1 MPDITSLT
9 LAQATTRLLEGFGNT
24 VLLFALTLVLA
35 IPLGLVVCACST
47 SRFRPLSYLFKAI
60 IWVVRGTP
68 LLLQI
73 IVVFYGPGLLF
84 GWQYNERMSALVIA
98 FTINYS
104 CYFSEIYRS
113 GIQNLPRGQYE
124 AGYVLG
130 MTRIQIF
137 FRIIM
142 PQMIKRILPPM
153 SNEIITLVKDT
164 SLAQTISVI
173 ELVAAAKSLQNT
185 YVVIWP
191 LFYAGAFYLVFNG
204 ILTLLFGYLER
215 KLNYYKV

>member
-1 MPDITSLT
+1 MGLT
-9 LAQATTRLLEGFGNT
+9 FEYATAQLFEGFGKT

-47 SRFRPLSYLFKAI
+47 SRFKPLSYLFKAI

-84 GWQYNERMSALVIA
+84 NWQYSERMTALVIA

-137 FRIIM
+137 FRVIL

-164 SLAQTISVI
+164 SLAQIIAVT
-173 ELVAAAKSLQNT
+173 ELVRTANHLQNT
-185 YVVIWP
+185 YAVIWP
-191 LFYAGAFYLVFNG
+191 VFYAGVFYLVFNG
-204 ILTLLFGYLER
+204 ILTLLFGYMEK

>member
-1 MPDITSLT
+1 MGLT
-9 LAQATTRLLEGFGNT
+9 FEYATAQLFEGFGKT

-47 SRFRPLSYLFKAI
+47 SRFKPLSYLFKAI

-84 GWQYNERMSALVIA
+84 NWQYSERMTALVIA
-98 FTINYS
+98 FTINYT

-137 FRIIM
+137 FRVIL

-164 SLAQTISVI
+164 SLAQIIAVN
-173 ELVAAAKSLQNT
+173 ELVRTANNLQNT
-185 YVVIWP
+185 YAVIWP
-191 LFYAGAFYLVFNG
+191 VFYAGVFYLVFNG
-204 ILTLLFGYLER
+204 ILTLLFGYMEK

>member
-1 MPDITSLT
+1 MGLT
-9 LAQATTRLLEGFGNT
+9 FEYATAQLFEGFGKT

-47 SRFRPLSYLFKAI
+47 SRFKPLSYLFKAI

-84 GWQYNERMSALVIA
+84 NWQYSERMTALVIA

-113 GIQNLPRGQYE
+113 GVQNLPRGQYE

-137 FRIIM
+137 FRVIL

-164 SLAQTISVI
+164 SLAQIIAVN
-173 ELVAAAKSLQNT
+173 ELVRTANNLQNT
-185 YVVIWP
+185 YAVIWP
-191 LFYAGAFYLVFNG
+191 VFYAGVFYLVFNG
-204 ILTLLFGYLER
+204 ILTLLFGYMEK

>member
-1 MPDITSLT
+1 MGLT
-9 LAQATTRLLEGFGNT
+9 FEYATAQLFEGFGKT

-35 IPLGLVVCACST
+35 IPLGIVVCACST
-47 SRFRPLSYLFKAI
+47 SRFKPLSYLFKAI

-84 GWQYNERMSALVIA
+84 NWQYSERMTALVIA

-113 GIQNLPRGQYE
+113 GVQNLPRGQYE

-137 FRIIM
+137 FRVIL

-164 SLAQTISVI
+164 SLAQIIAVN
-173 ELVAAAKSLQNT
+173 ELVRTANNLQNT
-185 YVVIWP
+185 YAVIWP
-191 LFYAGAFYLVFNG
+191 VFYAGVFYLVFNG
-204 ILTLLFGYLER
+204 ILTLLFGYMEK

>member
-1 MPDITSLT
+1 MGLT
-9 LAQATTRLLEGFGNT
+9 FEYATAQLFEGFGKT

-47 SRFRPLSYLFKAI
+47 SRFKPLSYLFKAI

-84 GWQYNERMSALVIA
+84 NWQYSERMTALVIA

-137 FRIIM
+137 FRVIL

-164 SLAQTISVI
+164 SLAQIIAVN
-173 ELVAAAKSLQNT
+173 ELVRTANNLQNT
-185 YVVIWP
+185 YAVIWP
-191 LFYAGAFYLVFNG
+191 VFYAGVFYLVFNG
-204 ILTLLFGYLER
+204 LLTLLFGYMEK

>member
-1 MPDITSLT
+1 MGLT
-9 LAQATTRLLEGFGNT
+9 FEYATAQLFEGFGKT

-47 SRFRPLSYLFKAI
+47 SRFKPLSYLFKAI

-84 GWQYNERMSALVIA
+84 NWQYGERMTALVIA

-113 GIQNLPRGQYE
+113 GIQNIPRGQYE

-137 FRIIM
+137 FRVIL

-164 SLAQTISVI
+164 SLAQIIAVN
-173 ELVAAAKSLQNT
+173 ELVRTANNLQNT
-185 YVVIWP
+185 YAVIWP
-191 LFYAGAFYLVFNG
+191 VFYAGVFYLVFNG
-204 ILTLLFGYLER
+204 ILTLLFGYMEK